1 MAYRSWLLVPAG
13 SEKKLSKAAEVGADV
28 VVLDLEAQPDQ
39 TRARENARDW
49 LHAHRLRVIDG
60 RRGSRWVRINGLDT
74 PHWREDLVVVMAG
87 GPEGIVLSHAAGPEA
102 VQQLAAEIYEL
113 EQRNQIAS
121 GSMKIVPQV
130 ADTARAAL
138 TIGAY
143 LDVTHPRLAGL
154 VWSSAALATALGA
167 TRTRDD
173 NGAWS
178 DACRQVRAQTLITA
192 RARGIMALE
201 TLDSAEEDA
210 GAVAEAAQADGF
222 AGMFA
227 GHPGQ
232 VAAINQA
239 YGAPVAEPVPPQP
252 QRMAAALG

>member
-1 MAYRSWLLVPAG
+1 
-13 SEKKLSKAAEVGADV
+13 
-28 VVLDLEAQPDQ
+28 
-39 TRARENARDW
+39 
-49 LHAHRLRVIDG
+49 
-60 RRGSRWVRINGLDT
+60 
-74 PHWREDLVVVMAG
+74 MAG

-113 EQRNQIAS
+113 EQRNQIVS

-138 TIGAY
+138 TIDAY

-167 TRTRDD
+167 TRTRDES
-173 NGAWS
+173 GEWS
-178 DACRQVRAQTLITA
+178 DVCRQIRAQTLLTA
-192 RARGIMALE
+192 RAREILALE
-201 TLDSAEEDA
+201 LLDSAEEDA
-210 GAVAEAAQADGF
+210 AAVAKAARADGF

-227 GHPGQ
+227 SHPAQ

-239 YGAPVAEPVPPQP
+239 YGAPVAEPVAAQTR
-252 QRMAAALG
+252 RMAAALG